1 MSDEILK
8 IVHNNRAG
16 NLSGI
21 YSVCSANPF
30 VLRTSIKFAKRN
42 NTDLLIEA
50 TSNQVD
56 QYGGY
61 TGMKPIDFRNYV
73 QKLSDEIG
81 FPFNKIIL
89 GGDHLGPNVW
99 QNEPKDSAM
108 IQAKEQIKKYV
119 EAGFT
124 KIHLDAS
131 MRLDGESVK
140 ENGLLEAEIVAERSS
155 ILCQTAEETAKEIG
169 TKPVYVIGTDVP
181 VPGGAKE
188 TEEDIRI
195 TEPEEL
201 SETIEVTK
209 KAFYSAGLQ
218 EAWDRVAAVV
228 VQPGV
233 EFSDTQVFD
242 YNRKKSEALIRKL
255 SNYNSLAFEAHS
267 TDYQTAEKLREMID
281 DNFAILKVGPWLTFA
296 MREALFALSFIEDE
310 LITKENKSGIRD
322 VIEKEMKSN
331 PRYWEK
337 HYHGDSTYLKIA
349 RSFSYSDRIRYYWT
363 NIHIELA
370 MRKLFDNLQKA
381 SIPVTLISQFLPKQY
396 DLHRKG
402 KLEIKPVN
410 LIENK
415 IEEVLRI
422 YSYAVGEL
430 DEK

>member
-1 MSDEILK
+1 MSDRILK
-8 IVHNNRAG
+8 IVNKNRDG
-16 NLSGI
+16 ELSGI

-30 VLRTSIKFAKRN
+30 VLRASIKFAKRN

-73 QKLSDEIG
+73 KKLSDEIN

-99 QNEPKDSAM
+99 QNEPQDSAM
-108 IQAKEQIKKYV
+108 IQAREQIKKYV

-131 MRLDGESVK
+131 MRLGGESVK
-140 ENGLLEAEIVAERSS
+140 ENGLLDAEIVAERSA
-155 ILCQTAEETAKEIG
+155 ILCQTAEETANSVG

-188 TEEDIRI
+188 TEADIRI
-195 TEPEEL
+195 TKPEEL

-209 KAFYSAGLQ
+209 KAFYSAGLH

-233 EFSDTQVFD
+233 EFSDSQVFD
-242 YNRKKSEALIRKL
+242 YNRMKSEALIKRL
-255 SNYNSLAFEAHS
+255 SNYDSIAFEAHS
-267 TDYQTAEKLREMID
+267 TDYQTAEKLREMSE

-310 LITKENKSGIRD
+310 LLTSENKSNVRE
-322 VIEKEMKSN
+322 VIETEMRSN
-331 PRYWEK
+331 PKYWEK
-337 HYHGDSTYLKIA
+337 HYHGDSSYLKIA
-349 RSFSYSDRIRYYWT
+349 RSFSYSDRIRYYWINK
-363 NIHIELA
+363 NIEIA
-370 MRKLFDNLQKA
+370 MQKLFDNLQKVE
-381 SIPVTLISQFLPKQY
+381 IPVTLISQFLPKQY

-402 KLEIKPVN
+402 KLEINPVT

-422 YSYAVGEL
+422 YSYAVGDV